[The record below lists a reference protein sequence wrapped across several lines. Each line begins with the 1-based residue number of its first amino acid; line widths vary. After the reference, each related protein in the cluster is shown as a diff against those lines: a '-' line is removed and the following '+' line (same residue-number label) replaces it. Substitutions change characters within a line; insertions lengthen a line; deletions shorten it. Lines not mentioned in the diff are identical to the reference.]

1 MKQRTERDSKN
12 SLAFNAR
19 PNVALMANQ
28 DADSLSATDC
38 TELKLFITFTEKGVL
53 LAPQNSYTEMN
64 FKQLQQSN
72 NLDATLS
79 IVQTLA

>member
-1 MKQRTERDSKN
+1 MKQPTERDSKN

-53 LAPQNSYTEMN
+53 LAPQNYAIEVC
-64 FKQLQQSN
+64 FKQLRPKPKFIT
-72 NLDATLS
+72 TLT
-79 IVQTLA
+79 IA